1 MKRFAP
7 VILFTSVLLSCN
19 FVTQTLGLGGAPT
32 PAILT
37 LTEEPA
43 LAPGEPTRTPHPTA
57 APLTLAL
64 EKIPAPPEDCDESPF
79 GLPAEKLA
87 EVAYVP
93 SGYCFN
99 GEIDLF
105 ETGGHLYVVQSLGDE
120 AAFFIT
126 DVTDPSR
133 PFIVGEWQWNAATYT
148 ADVKSFHQG
157 ERNYIVL
164 SLEPVFSP
172 VCGVA
177 IVEVSDPANPGL
189 LEIYSGRN
197 TASPVEKWGGLSSPP
212 QRAFQPAATTWCD
225 AHTTEISADENGD
238 GAFVYVSSIDTNDLR
253 VLDIRDLARVREIN
267 HYTHPDA
274 GFQGSGEEN
283 FVHDTTLVGDRVYV
297 AYWSAGVVVLDRRQV
312 ESGEE
317 VTPLNPPGSIA
328 PEGLQVHHSFPTA
341 DGNFLFVED
350 EVNYDPPQSQLR
362 LYDIRDLSAPEEVTP
377 IALDDPYSSPHNLLV
392 SGDLLFV
399 GWYSDG
405 VRVFQYD
412 TSDPANPTVKP
423 YAFKA
428 VRPEKTVGVFGSDLY
443 DGVYGVRLHDCEI
456 LGQPLR
462 CVYASDLTRGLL
474 ILAMEK

>member
-7 VILFTSVLLSCN
+7 LLLLTFVVLNCN
-19 FVTQTLGLGGAPT
+19 VVARTLGLGGAPT
-32 PAILT
+32 PAIPAG
-37 LTEEPA
+37 TEEPA
-43 LAPGEPTRTPHPTA
+43 LAAGEPTRTPRPAA

-64 EKIPAPPEDCDESPF
+64 EKIPAPPENCNESPF
-79 GLPAEKLA
+79 GLPAEKIT

-93 SGYCFN
+93 SGFCFN

-133 PFIVGEWQWNAATYT
+133 PFIVGEWRWNAATYT

-164 SLEPVFSP
+164 SMEPVSSQ

-177 IVEVSDPANPGL
+177 MLEVTDPANPAL
-189 LEIYSGRN
+189 LETYTGQN
-197 TASPVEKWGGLSSPP
+197 TGSPV
-212 QRAFQPAATTWCD
+212 QWCD
-225 AHTTEISADENGD
+225 THTTEISADENGD

-253 VLDIRDLARVREIN
+253 VLDIRDLAAVREIN

-274 GFQGSGEEN
+274 GFQSSGEEN
-283 FVHDTTLVGDRVYV
+283 FVHDTTIVGDRVYA
-297 AYWSAGVVVLDRRQV
+297 AYWSAGVAILDRRQL

-317 VTPLNPPGSIA
+317 VTALNPDGSIA
-328 PEGLQVHHSFPTA
+328 PNGLQIHHAYPTA
-341 DGNFLFVED
+341 DGRFLFVED
-350 EVNYDPPQSQLR
+350 EVNYDPPKSQLR
-362 LYDIRDLSAPEEVTP
+362 LYDIRDLSEPKEVTQ
-377 IALDDPYSSPHNLLV
+377 ITLDQPYSSPHNLLV

-405 VRVFQYD
+405 VRVFKYD
-412 TSDPANPTVKP
+412 TADPNRPVITA

-428 VRPEKTVGVFGSDLY
+428 VRPEKTVGVFGSDIY
-443 DGVYGVRLHDCEI
+443 DGVYGVRLHDCEL

-474 ILAMEK
+474 VLAMEK